1 MGPEDE
7 GQSFGQRGNFPPGP
21 EGEDAQEGTS
31 EGRGVPGGQVQPL
44 EAGRGGGE
52 GFGQRRQR
60 LRSRTWGPDS
70 TGRGPV
76 SAWTRCDLG
85 HVTAPHFSRK

>member
-44 EAGRGGGE
+44 EAGRGGGGRLRAE
-52 GFGQRRQR
+52 KTEVEEQDLGTRLHRQR
-60 LRSRTWGPDS
+60 PSFSMDS
-70 TGRGPV
+70 V
-76 SAWTRCDLG
+76 
-85 HVTAPHFSRK
+85 